1 MMKLRPVT
9 LGLGLSVLGVL
20 LQGVYMHRFE
30 QEASGG
36 AKVEL
41 LVAAEAIERG
51 KPITAE
57 MLATRSVPR
66 AYVDDRAIRVA
77 DQDKVVG
84 LRAASK
90 VPALQTLAWTDLI
103 ATTDDERDLSS
114 LVQPGNRAMPVRVTF
129 EDSLQLIHP
138 GDFVDILGVDGEG
151 REASVLLQRVLVLAA
166 GLETTIER
174 STDKKT
180 AARAS
185 LLTVSVSLQEAQ
197 LLSLAQAVGRL
208 MVVVR
213 NARDPR
219 VLDSPPDVSRA
230 ELFDATARQAVQRS
244 NRRPI
249 QLQTAGLP

>member
-1 MMKLRPVT
+1 MKLRPVT
-9 LGLGLSVLGVL
+9 FGVILAAVGVL
-20 LQGVYMHRFE
+20 LQALYMHRFE

-36 AKVEL
+36 AKIEL
-41 LVAAEAIERG
+41 LVAAQPLERG
-51 KPITAE
+51 KPISAD
-57 MLATRSVPR
+57 MLATRAVPR

-77 DQDKVVG
+77 DRDKVVG

-114 LVQPGNRAMPVRVTF
+114 LVQPGNRAMPIRVTF
-129 EDSLQLIHP
+129 EDSLQLMHP
-138 GDFVDILGVDGEG
+138 GDFVDILGVDGDG

-174 STDKKT
+174 STDKKSSV
-180 AARAS
+180 RAS

-197 LLSLAQAVGRL
+197 LLSLAQAVGKL

-230 ELFDATARQAVQRS
+230 ELFDATARQSVQRA

-249 QLQTAGLP
+249 ELHTAGLP

>member
-1 MMKLRPVT
+1 MKQRAVT
-9 LGLGLSVLGVL
+9 IGLIMAALGAL
-20 LQGVYMHRFE
+20 LQALYMRHFE

-36 AKVEL
+36 AKIDL
-41 LVAAEAIERG
+41 LVASQAIERG
-51 KPITAE
+51 RPITAE

-103 ATTDDERDLSS
+103 ATTDDQRDLSS
-114 LVQPGNRAMPVRVTF
+114 LVQPGNRAMPIRVTF

-138 GDFVDILGVDGEG
+138 GDFVDILGIDGDG
-151 REASVLLQRVLVLAA
+151 REASVLLQRVLVLAT
-166 GLETTIER
+166 GFETTIER

-180 AARAS
+180 SMRAS

-197 LLSLAQAVGRL
+197 LLGLAQAVGKL
-208 MVVVR
+208 MAVVR

-219 VLDSPPDVSRA
+219 VVDSPPDVSRT
-230 ELFDATARQAVQRS
+230 ELFDSSARQTVQRAS
-244 NRRPI
+244 RRPI

>member
-1 MMKLRPVT
+1 MKLRPVT
-9 LGLGLSVLGVL
+9 FAVILAALGVL
-20 LQGVYMHRFE
+20 LQALYMHRFE

-36 AKVEL
+36 SKVEL
-41 LVAAEAIERG
+41 LVAAQPLERG
-51 KPITAE
+51 KPISAE
-57 MLATRSVPR
+57 MLATRAVPR
-66 AYVDDRAIRVA
+66 AYVDDRAIRAA
-77 DQDKVVG
+77 DRDKVVG

-103 ATTDDERDLSS
+103 ATTDDERDLSA
-114 LVQPGNRAMPVRVTF
+114 LVQPGNRAMPIRVTF

-138 GDFVDILGVDGEG
+138 GDFVDILGIDADG

-174 STDKKT
+174 STDRKT
-180 AARAS
+180 AVRAS

-197 LLSLAQAVGRL
+197 LLSLAQAVGKL

-230 ELFDATARQAVQRS
+230 ELFDASARQTVQRAS
-244 NRRPI
+244 RRPI
-249 QLQTAGLP
+249 QLHTAGLP